1 MLQLRS
7 SSRDESGAS
16 MVEYA
21 LLLTFI
27 AVVAIAGTS
36 LLGTNLN
43 TLFNTVAGTV

>member
-1 MLQLRS
+1 
-7 SSRDESGAS
+7 

-43 TLFNTVAGTV
+43 KLFNSVAGTI